1 MIRPSA
7 IPRFRDPAIPRP
19 APLAVWLRAV
29 RPFSFTASATPV
41 VVGSAA
47 AFAAGQFHAGLFLA
61 ALIASVAI
69 HAGANL
75 ANDYYDHVRGVDT
88 AESVGPSGVIQQGIL
103 SARTV
108 LAGALV
114 AFAVG
119 GALGLWLI
127 AARGWP
133 ILAVGVASILA
144 GYAYTGGPVPLGYV
158 GLGDAVVFVFM
169 GLTTVMGAYYVQ
181 TGTITATAGWAAIPI
196 AALVTAILVV
206 NNIRD
211 LEPDRRGG
219 KRTLATFIG
228 RRAST
233 MEYLLLLYAAYGAV
247 VLGVIMGVLPVEA
260 LVVLT
265 TIPLAIRVWT
275 VVRDEAEP
283 RALTRGGLRGTALLH
298 LAMGLLLA
306 LAFLVSS

>member
-1 MIRPSA
+1 VTGPSWL
-7 IPRFRDPAIPRP
+7 R
-19 APLAVWLRAV
+19 VWLRAV

-41 VVGSAA
+41 IVGSAA
-47 AFAAGQFHAGLFLA
+47 AYAAGQFDAGLFLA

-75 ANDYYDHVRGVDT
+75 ANDYYDHARGVDT
-88 AESVGPSGVIQQGIL
+88 AESVGPSGMIQQGIL
-103 SARTV
+103 SPRTV

-127 AARGWP
+127 TVRGWP
-133 ILAVGVASILA
+133 ILAIGVVSVLA

-169 GLTTVMGAYYVQ
+169 GVTTVMGAYFVQ
-181 TGTITATAGWAAIPI
+181 TGTVTATAGWAALPL
-196 AALVTAILVV
+196 AALVTNILVV

-228 RRAST
+228 RQASER
-233 MEYLLLLYAAYGAV
+233 EYLLLLYATYGSV
-247 VLGVIMGVLPVEA
+247 VSGVIIGALPVET

-275 VVRDEAEP
+275 VVRTETDP

-298 LAMGLLLA
+298 VLVGLLLS
-306 LAFLVSS
+306 LGFVLKR

>member
-1 MIRPSA
+1 MTGLR
-7 IPRFRDPAIPRP
+7 
-19 APLAVWLRAV
+19 VWVRAV

-41 VVGSAA
+41 LVGSAA
-47 AFAAGQFHAGLFLA
+47 AFDAGQFHAGLFLA
-61 ALIASVAI
+61 ALIGSVAI

-75 ANDYYDHVRGVDT
+75 ANDYHDHVRGVDT
-88 AESVGPSGVIQQGIL
+88 AESVGPAGLIQQGIL
-103 SARTV
+103 SPRTV

-114 AFAVG
+114 AFAIG
-119 GALGLWLI
+119 GVLGVWLI

-133 ILAVGVASILA
+133 ILILGVLSVLA

-169 GLTTVMGAYYVQ
+169 GPTIVLGAYYVQ
-181 TGTITATAGWAAIPI
+181 TGTVTASAGWAAIPL

-211 LEPDRRGG
+211 LESDRRGG
-219 KRTLATFIG
+219 KRTLATVIG
-228 RRAST
+228 ARASRI
-233 MEYLLLLYAAYGAV
+233 EYLLLIYTAYGTVA
-247 VLGVIMGVLPVEA
+247 GAVIMGALPPEA

-265 TIPLAIRVWT
+265 TIPLAVRVWA
-275 VVRDEAEP
+275 VVRTETDP

-298 LAMGLLLA
+298 LLVGLLLA
-306 LAFLVSS
+306 LAFVLRR